1 MDTWNGARN
10 AGTQGFSD
18 HRTTME
24 DVFSAQ
30 ISLKYP
36 LPIMCL
42 ISFPLT
48 KAQCFTYELGC
59 FLGPKIKGQGF
70 FYKATTQNFG
80 RYVRT
85 GEEKPWYNLQMMLNA
100 QT

>member
-1 MDTWNGARN
+1 MDAWNGARN

-80 RYVRT
+80 RYART
-85 GEEKPWYNLQMMLNA
+85 GEEKPWYNLQMMSNA